1 MTYRTSFGR
10 NIFMPH
16 LMNYIVLVVVLPAYP
31 ISLIFTCSEMNAGKG
46 IYHTSFL
53 AIQSSV

>member
-1 MTYRTSFGR
+1 MTYKTSFGR
-10 NIFMPH
+10 NIFMPQV
-16 LMNYIVLVVVLPAYP
+16 MNYIVIVVVLSAYP
-31 ISLIFTCSEMNAGKG
+31 ISLVFTCPEMNAGKG

>member
-10 NIFMPH
+10 NLFMPH
-16 LMNYIVLVVVLPAYP
+16 AGNYIVLFVVLPTYP
-31 ISLIFTCSEMNAGKG
+31 ISLVFTYPEMNAGKG
-46 IYHTSFL
+46 FYHTSFL